1 MLVLRRRAHEAIVF
15 EGGLVVTL
23 ADVVDHRAWIAFSA
37 PSIPTPVVVAS
48 VAASVEE
55 ACIGVQ
61 SPVAVRYEKGAT
73 HLSVA
78 EPGSS
83 DTGAVLLL
91 NAAVGERLVFR
102 GLELEVASIER
113 GRVVLDAT
121 VSGVEGVVGVS
132 VFAVSGAEVKIGIS
146 APDSVRVY
154 REEVWLAMREANEA
168 AAAWAAGD
176 LAELAKPPAGV
187 STPLADGDG
196 RS

>member
-23 ADVVDHRAWIAFSA
+23 TDVVDHRAWIAFSA

-146 APDSVRVY
+146 APDNVRVY

-168 AAAWAAGD
+168 AAAWTPGD

-187 STPLADGDG
+187 STPLADGHG